1 MLPSRN
7 HVQAKKI
14 LPTLLSVVLSS
25 EPVLNNPTPSVLNK
39 PSTTASAKP
48 LSEKSKVQQSKTEQ
62 SHEKAPKQ
70 LYNSGTTYTNVEGQ
84 YTYTTNEN
92 GYAWMYD
99 NLYGQYYYYDALQ
112 GLYVPYISADTG
124 STAGAIVGGLATVSA
139 TTATSEGIECST
151 TEKTKCPKQRRIV
164 WMAGSQVWEDSKL
177 DEWPTD
183 DYRLFA
189 GDLGPEVTD
198 EVLQQSFGK
207 FQSLQHVQVI
217 CEKATGKSRGY
228 GFLSFGDA
236 DDFFAAWKEFNGK
249 YVGSRPIKLR
259 KSTWKD
265 CNADICKVKCHG
277 KRAFLDYKQHKR

>member
-1 MLPSRN
+1 
-7 HVQAKKI
+7 
-14 LPTLLSVVLSS
+14 
-25 EPVLNNPTPSVLNK
+25 
-39 PSTTASAKP
+39 
-48 LSEKSKVQQSKTEQ
+48 
-62 SHEKAPKQ
+62 
-70 LYNSGTTYTNVEGQ
+70 
-84 YTYTTNEN
+84 
-92 GYAWMYD
+92 MYD
-99 NLYGQYYYYDALQ
+99 SLYGQYYYYDASQ

-207 FQSLQHVQVI
+207 FQSLQRVQ
-217 CEKATGKSRGY
+217 
-228 GFLSFGDA
+228 
-236 DDFFAAWKEFNGK
+236 
-249 YVGSRPIKLR
+249 
-259 KSTWKD
+259 
-265 CNADICKVKCHG
+265 
-277 KRAFLDYKQHKR
+277 